1 MKIFFLVL
9 FSVFFVSC
17 SQEKFQI
24 YSKNKEC
31 CISIITDKPNKIRYI
46 ISGDNFDLSKGNYV
60 KISIDNF
67 DPIAEEIIGYWSDNN
82 CGWVL
87 YNHNSIILEN
97 KLDTMKFKVKTHL
110 PTDSY
115 GITRLEPILKNNYF
129 RVDLSYFDIVS
140 VDGNIRL

>member
-1 MKIFFLVL
+1 M
-9 FSVFFVSC
+9 
-17 SQEKFQI
+17 
-24 YSKNKEC
+24 
-31 CISIITDKPNKIRYI
+31 
-46 ISGDNFDLSKGNYV
+46 

-67 DPIAEEIIGYWSDNN
+67 DPIAEEIIGYWSDYN

-97 KLDTMKFKVKTHL
+97 KLDTMKFKFKTHL

-115 GITRLEPILKNNYF
+115 GITRLEPILKSNYF
-129 RVDLSYFDIVS
+129 RVDLSYFEIVS